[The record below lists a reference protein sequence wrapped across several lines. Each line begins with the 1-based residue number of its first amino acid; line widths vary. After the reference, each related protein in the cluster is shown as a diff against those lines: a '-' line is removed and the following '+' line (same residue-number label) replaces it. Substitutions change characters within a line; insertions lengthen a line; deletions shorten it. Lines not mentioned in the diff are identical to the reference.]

1 MYSSYWK
8 PNDGRESTVHT
19 DHEALHRDEA
29 THKAMQSDETE
40 LRPLDLETIMSSKA
54 AVKFWYLHRPKT
66 MAYVHKNA
74 TKIQSLGRAF
84 AVRQLRARHGAEF
97 MAELARQDQARRDA
111 DELKELSDD
120 ERAAKEVDDAAYD
133 ARVEASRR
141 IELST
146 GAL

>member
-8 PNDGRESTVHT
+8 PKDGRGSNILT

-29 THKAMQSDETE
+29 THKSIQSDEAQ

-74 TKIQSLGRAF
+74 VKIQSVGKAF
-84 AVRQLRARHGAEF
+84 AVRALIKKVGWVFRHILF
-97 MAELARQDQARRDA
+97 RKVYSNIFL
-111 DELKELSDD
+111 
-120 ERAAKEVDDAAYD
+120 
-133 ARVEASRR
+133 
-141 IELST
+141 
-146 GAL
+146 

>member
-8 PNDGRESTVHT
+8 PQNGRESTVLT

-29 THKAMQSDETE
+29 THRSMQSDETK

-66 MAYVHKNA
+66 MEYVHKNA

-84 AVRQLRARHGAEF
+84 AVRQLKKKVSLVCEGGLR
-97 MAELARQDQARRDA
+97 
-111 DELKELSDD
+111 
-120 ERAAKEVDDAAYD
+120 ERVYD
-133 ARVEASRR
+133 TVSV
-141 IELST
+141 
-146 GAL
+146 